1 MKFGDHLWVLNRAHS
16 GAELKIMLN
25 LLNFELDPRPKNPKY
40 KSNIFSILFRYFMY
54 YLSKASTKIPL
65 ILLRT
70 YNKYKEHLIKMENIT
85 CKGLATDP
93 N

>member
-1 MKFGDHLWVLNRAHS
+1 
-16 GAELKIMLN
+16 
-25 LLNFELDPRPKNPKY
+25 
-40 KSNIFSILFRYFMY
+40 MY
-54 YLSKASTKIPL
+54 YLLKASTKIPL